1 MRKSEKNAFFS
12 KSWNG
17 RILISWNLIVDTF
30 FCTKIKK
37 FTIVNFFSLDT
48 YSDPMCTGL
57 YRAKNRAGTGLYW
70 AVMNCTR
77 RTWTMQDYTGRLNG
91 LYRTVLYCTE
101 LYWAVLNC
109 TRLSWA
115 ALDCTGIIWV
125 KLWWTV
131 LHQTVL
137 GCAGM
142 NRTILCWTKPYWA
155 VLDSTELYWT
165 VVGCSEMY

>member
-1 MRKSEKNAFFS
+1 
-12 KSWNG
+12 
-17 RILISWNLIVDTF
+17 
-30 FCTKIKK
+30 
-37 FTIVNFFSLDT
+37 
-48 YSDPMCTGL
+48 
-57 YRAKNRAGTGLYW
+57 
-70 AVMNCTR
+70 MNCTR

-137 GCAGM
+137 GCVGM

-165 VVGCSEMY
+165 VVGCSEMYLTYKTQWAGQKLKSKHPLRGKKNVITLTRGEMYWKLRPPSFVSVILQFAE